1 MRTIMFLL
9 VLTSSA
15 FADDVPPAPPSGLD
29 PDVATRLA
37 DAERAAQTATPL
49 ELASVLDRVLVPYES
64 DDPFSTAQRDAAK
77 PRTLAVLT
85 TIGERAR
92 AAGDLEL
99 AARAFDARWTLA
111 GGGDKPA
118 QESQTDAVRDAQPP
132 ARDPQLADVLAHW
145 AERDAAARPAQ
156 ALYLARRA
164 RTANP
169 DDALAAHLDDQLSHN
184 HRVWP
189 GRMMVVAGIVA
200 LAAGIYARSQ
210 VSSIEND
217 LHMHAR
223 PGDQVSSA
231 LTERDAYDAIGTGL
245 LVAAPVLSIGGIV
258 FIVSGQPSYTP
269 SSPGERPALGGAR

>member
-1 MRTIMFLL
+1 MRTILLLL

-15 FADDVPPAPPSGLD
+15 FADDVAPAPPSGLD
-29 PDVATRLA
+29 PDVAARLA
-37 DAERAAQTATPL
+37 DAERAAASAPPL

-99 AARAFDARWTLA
+99 AARALDARWTLS
-111 GGGDKPA
+111 GGEK
-118 QESQTDAVRDAQPP
+118 P

-156 ALYLARRA
+156 TLYLARRA

-184 HRVWP
+184 HHVWP
-189 GRMMVVAGIVA
+189 GRLMVVAGIVA

-210 VSSIEND
+210 VGSIESD
-217 LHMHAR
+217 LQMHAR

-231 LTERDAYDAIGTGL
+231 LAERDAYDAIGTGL

-269 SSPGERPALGGAR
+269 SSPGELPALGGAR

>member
-1 MRTIMFLL
+1 MRTIIFLL

-29 PDVATRLA
+29 PDVAARLTE
-37 DAERAAQTATPL
+37 AERAATTAPPL
-49 ELASVLDRVLVPYES
+49 ELASVLDRVLVPFES

-99 AARAFDARWTLA
+99 AARALDARWTLS
-111 GGGDKPA
+111 GGGDRTGHESHPDAARDGQPA
-118 QESQTDAVRDAQPP
+118 P
-132 ARDPQLADVLAHW
+132 RDPQLADVLAHW

-169 DDALAAHLDDQLSHN
+169 DDALAANLDDQLSHN

-210 VSSIEND
+210 VSSIESD

-223 PGDQVSSA
+223 PGGQVSSA
-231 LTERDAYDAIGTGL
+231 LAERDAYDAIGTGL

-258 FIVSGQPSYTP
+258 FILSGQPSYTP
-269 SSPGERPALGGAR
+269 SSPAELPALGGAR